1 MATPSS
7 PPALGSVPGGVIP
20 VEPPN
25 RRRRRSQFLVDGSSG
40 TTQLA
45 AGAEVSSWW
54 SGSSGTTQLA
64 TGAEVGSW

>member
-20 VEPPN
+20 VELAAGAEV
-25 RRRRRSQFLVDGSSG
+25 SSWWSGSSG